1 MDIWKVTA
9 GHTVIF
15 NTPKQEEKVYV
26 EVADLLDFGSLY
38 PGQILYPKQKNKVKN
53 LPSKG
58 LHRFEFVAGRNELGN
73 VHIHRLADLDEN
85 RFDSLIRFAW
95 MKSRLFARKALPGAW
110 IDMILQSTSK
120 LDLALQSIGY
130 VVCGEYGINPR
141 ISKSE
146 KEAISKLL
154 ISSGINRRTAITN
167 IGRKRIQLDLEGGVL
182 KYLER

>member
-73 VHIHRLADLDEN
+73 VHIHSLADLDEN
-85 RFDSLIRFAW
+85 RFDSLMRSLVMVTVTPGSTAPLASVATPA
-95 MKSRLFARKALPGAW
+95 MEPVVTCAKARGVARKMA
-110 IDMILQSTSK
+110 IHVST
-120 LDLALQSIGY
+120 
-130 VVCGEYGINPR
+130 R
-141 ISKSE
+141 I
-146 KEAISKLL
+146 
-154 ISSGINRRTAITN
+154 RRTTAMPLPPTVN
-167 IGRKRIQLDLEGGVL
+167 NT
-182 KYLER
+182 